1 MHCEHCR
8 ATAAD
13 GDAPSLQGELTERDE
28 AIIDVVCKALF
39 NLAADDSANNQQ
51 GQGQGQQGRQ
61 AAAAGAG
68 GPVDGEG
75 AGGVGCGF
83 THEEVTE
90 VLALVEVLE
99 GSALGEG
106 EELGSV
112 LGRLAAQMRR
122 LQQRL
127 SSQELEALPE

>member
-1 MHCEHCR
+1 MPVD
-8 ATAAD
+8 AD
-13 GDAPSLQGELTERDE
+13 DCDTPSLQGELTERDE

-39 NLAADDSANNQQ
+39 NLAADDAANNPQ

-61 AAAAGAG
+61 GQGAAAGDG

-75 AGGVGCGF
+75 GGGGGCGF

-90 VLALVEVLE
+90 VLALLEVLE